1 MERQLTY
8 QAKHDALTGE
18 INRREFE
25 QRLAEL
31 INQLDGDPARHLLC
45 YIDLDQFKLVNDIC
59 GHAAGDALL
68 RQVAGVL
75 KRGLRSADTLARL
88 GGDEFGVILAN
99 CPLGRGVKI
108 AEAMRERVHALR
120 FPWEDKVFAVG
131 ASIGLV
137 PLSPSLGNLA
147 DALSRADAA
156 CYAAKDTG
164 RNRVHVYD
172 PEDRELNLRKGQMTW
187 VSRIQRALDED
198 GFQLFYQGIA
208 PIDEPGDTSSHFEI
222 LLRLVEDDN
231 ETVPPGAFIPA
242 AERYGLMPQVDTWVV
257 EHTLRWLSDYQTRGG
272 TGIKRC
278 AINLSGATLGNDAHT
293 ARIRESLARHRIEP
307 SLICFEITETAA
319 MANIDQA
326 KHFIDELKQIGCR
339 FALDDFGSGLS
350 SFGYLRDLDVDL
362 VKIDGTFIRELD
374 SNPVHRA
381 MVEAIVG
388 IAGVMGLT
396 TIAEFVENA
405 QVVEILRSL
414 GVDYAQG
421 YHLARPQPL
430 SGYPLPPA

>member
-1 MERQLTY
+1 
-8 QAKHDALTGE
+8 
-18 INRREFE
+18 
-25 QRLAEL
+25 
-31 INQLDGDPARHLLC
+31 
-45 YIDLDQFKLVNDIC
+45 
-59 GHAAGDALL
+59 
-68 RQVAGVL
+68 
-75 KRGLRSADTLARL
+75 LARL

-99 CPLGRGVKI
+99 CPLRRGLKI

-120 FPWEDKVFAVG
+120 FPWQDKVFAVG

-137 PLSPSLGNLA
+137 PLTPSLGNLA

-208 PIDEPGDTSSHFEI
+208 PIDEPGDTSSHCEI

-405 QVVEILRSL
+405 AVLDTLREI